1 MWKNAQNIEQWS
13 QAVGQKI
20 TDVQDLEA
28 LQVDMETTDPTETV
42 ENWGHE
48 TQGTGNGHHER
59 NDNAQAWSQKV
70 QSHLQNEEKRA
81 KKFACQEYEHKGQK
95 DLYQ

>member
-42 ENWGHE
+42 EN
-48 TQGTGNGHHER
+48 
-59 NDNAQAWSQKV
+59 
-70 QSHLQNEEKRA
+70 
-81 KKFACQEYEHKGQK
+81 
-95 DLYQ
+95 